1 MYRNAFWVRKGAR
14 AYTGIGMFGQYC
26 YIDVPSRVVIARFS
40 SFTTPVPAAESAET
54 VRSFDAIAEA
64 AR

>member
-1 MYRNAFWVRKGAR
+1 MVVYE
-14 AYTGIGMFGQYC
+14 
-26 YIDVPSRVVIARFS
+26 YIDVPLRVVIARFS
-40 SFTTPVPAAESAET
+40 SFTTPVPAVESAEA